1 MPIMIG
7 LHKSKKNKVL
17 FGVCG
22 GLAYTLGIDAPL
34 LRLGFVF
41 GAFFTGSLLLWIYL
55 LLALVLPSRD

>member
-1 MPIMIG
+1 MSG
-7 LHKSKKNKVL
+7 LHKSKNNRVL

-22 GLAYTLGIDAPL
+22 GLANSMGIDAPV

-41 GAFFTGSLLLWIYL
+41 GAIFSGSLLLWAYL